1 MVGENKKLTSETKIQ
16 LEIAK
21 KLNIP
26 IYYGVEH
33 TLYDVIIDAIF
44 GIGITRAVE
53 GKYRKAIEEI
63 NASKGHVVAVDI
75 PSGVNTDDGSI
86 MGCAVKADMTVT
98 FAYRKVGLMLYPGAS
113 CAGEV
118 ICVPIGIPRVLTEKK
133 RMGVVTFTDKEADL
147 KLPDRSRSGNK
158 GTFGKVFLAAG
169 SRSFRRLQRIALAR
183 VWCAC
188 LRRKKTG
195 KAFCESCRKRL

>member
-1 MVGENKKLTSETKIQ
+1 MEYVLTAAEMKKYDETAIKEYGIESLVLMERAALETANAVVAKYGKEIYVGVVAGCGNNGGDGIAVARILQEYGIRVEINMVGENKKLTSETKIQ

-75 PSGVNTDDGSI
+75 D
-86 MGCAVKADMTVT
+86 
-98 FAYRKVGLMLYPGAS
+98 RKS
-113 CAGEV
+113 
-118 ICVPIGIPRVLTEKK
+118 T
-133 RMGVVTFTDKEADL
+133 
-147 KLPDRSRSGNK
+147 
-158 GTFGKVFLAAG
+158 
-169 SRSFRRLQRIALAR
+169 RLNSSH
-183 VWCAC
+183 
-188 LRRKKTG
+188 
-195 KAFCESCRKRL
+195 E